1 MEFNKRGI
9 GDPLNLLHVKVT
21 MIIVIVTVAV
31 LNGLSLDPEIYTK
44 PDSKAVQAYL
54 ATIKGFR

>member
-1 MEFNKRGI
+1 MEFYKRGI

-31 LNGLSLDPEIYTK
+31 LNSLSLDPEI
-44 PDSKAVQAYL
+44 
-54 ATIKGFR
+54 